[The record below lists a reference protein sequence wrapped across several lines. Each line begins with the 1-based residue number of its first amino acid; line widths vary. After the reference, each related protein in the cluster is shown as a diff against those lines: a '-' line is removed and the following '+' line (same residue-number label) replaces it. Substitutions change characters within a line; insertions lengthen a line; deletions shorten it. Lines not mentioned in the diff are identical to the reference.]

1 MARKF
6 NSTTDS
12 IAANAAAPNLSGQ
25 QAFSIALWV
34 NASIA
39 QSSALNP
46 LSVANSG
53 AAGPFFQFQ
62 GTAGGKFLIT
72 ARSSTSGGTDSTTST
87 ATTFDSTWH
96 HIGVTQ
102 PSGSSML
109 TIYVDGVSDHT
120 FNRTSLSNNATQT
133 FNSLTFGAL
142 QRTGSPAQLY
152 GGIDAEIAIWSRTLA
167 ATEMSSLFAGV
178 SPLLLGANHFW
189 PLFGADSPE
198 PDLGTSAHTTGTLAG
213 TPSSVAGKNMMLLD
227 LQSAT
232 VGA

>member
-1 MARKF
+1 MSRKF

-25 QAFSIALWV
+25 QAFSIAFWV

-46 LSVANSG
+46 LSIANSG

-62 GTAGGKFLIT
+62 GTAGGKLMIT
-72 ARSSTSGGTDSTTST
+72 ARSSTSGSTDSTTST

-102 PSGSSML
+102 PSGSSTL

-120 FNRTSLSNNATQT
+120 FARTGLSNNTTQT
-133 FNSLTFGAL
+133 FNTLTFGAL

-189 PLFGADSPE
+189 PLFGSDSPE
-198 PDLGTSAHTTGTLAG
+198 PDIGTGTHTTGTLAG
-213 TPSSVAGKNMMLLD
+213 TPSATAGRLLSLID
-227 LQSAT
+227 LYGAT
-232 VGA
+232 AR